1 MEPLTVT
8 RNASPRVT
16 LDSDASQHLFPQ
28 VVTHVTRIP
37 RIAET
42 PSMTRVTGIP
52 WFDAYR
58 TRVKTFNLGSRV
70 TRHTRHQA
78 ATR

>member
-8 RNASPRVT
+8 RNASSRVT
-16 LDSDASQHLFPQ
+16 TRRDASSPLFPQ
-28 VVTHVTRIP
+28 VMTRVTRVSDMT
-37 RIAET
+37 ET